1 MAEWRDQSR
10 IPKGMSDFARWF
22 RPGLVNK
29 KVMPSDVDALLHTR
43 KGNRFLMM
51 EFKPVFSGV
60 TIGQRITLDGFG
72 KLPGCTALAVFDP
85 FSNDVSRDKYLDDL
99 ELKLTLFK
107 CGAEV
112 TMSLPVDE
120 LNKNIKLWFDND
132 GLFV

>member
-22 RPGLVNK
+22 RPGLKNT
-29 KVMPSDVDALLHTR
+29 KVMPSDVDALLHTKR
-43 KGNRFLMM
+43 GNRFLMM
-51 EFKPVFSGV
+51 EFKPQYSGV

-85 FSNDVSRDKYLDDL
+85 FASTTDRERYEDELP
-99 ELKLTLFK
+99 LKLTLFK
-107 CGAEV
+107 SGGEA
-112 TMSLPVDE
+112 TMTLTVDE
-120 LNKNIKLWFDND
+120 FNREIKSWFDND